1 VTESSESTE
10 RSEKT
15 GKPTFIEKIRER
27 QEERKEA
34 KQTPE
39 RKAGA
44 ARAQHEKAVG
54 AKESAMAWRRNQR
67 KGNK

>member
-1 VTESSESTE
+1 MAERGEGTE

-39 RKAGA
+39 RKADA
-44 ARAQHEKAVG
+44 ARKQHNKAVS
-54 AKESAMAWRRNQR
+54 AKEGAMAWRRNQ
-67 KGNK
+67 KKS